1 MIAPLA
7 ADRLARRCERSAF
20 LFGTTAEL
28 PDLDGLVGQGR
39 AGEAVAFGVA
49 IRQPGY
55 NLYAMGPEGIG
66 KMTLVRAVLAGRAAT
81 EPVPSDWCYVH
92 DFADPRRPRA
102 IRLPAGEGRRFR
114 DRMNQL
120 ERELRTAIPAAFES
134 DEYRN
139 RREAIE
145 TGLKQ
150 RRDDAIEAFET
161 QAGEVGLAVL
171 RTPVGVGLAP
181 VKDGK
186 VVDHDVIEKL
196 PEAEKQRLLE
206 ASERLEAHLGDLV
219 NRTFPAWEREARAAI
234 RELGQEVTN
243 RVVGHLL
250 EEIRAGHA
258 EHAELIA
265 HLAALEKDVVA
276 NAEEFLAAAA
286 PKELP
291 AMLATR
297 LEERALVRRYGVNLL
312 VDNGDATGAPVVY
325 EDLPTQPNLL
335 GRVEHT
341 TSLGS
346 LVTDFTLVRGGALHR
361 ANGGYLVLD
370 ARRLLSQPFA
380 WEELKRAL
388 RAGEVRIES
397 PGDRLGLAT
406 VSLEP
411 EPIPLDTKIVLVG
424 DRQVYYLLAE
434 LDPDFLELFKV
445 QVDFEEEVE
454 RTADAEQEYARLI
467 GTITRR
473 SGLRPLDSGATCAVI
488 ERAARLAG
496 DAERLSTHMRR
507 ITDLLREADDQA
519 AQAGRDIVT
528 ADDIDAAADARRRR
542 SGRIHEHSLEDIAR
556 GTVLIP
562 TTGEAVGTVNG
573 LSVINLG
580 ETMFGRPSRITV
592 SVRLGDGDVVD
603 IEREVSLGGPL
614 HSKGVL
620 ILGGF
625 LGARFGRTRPLS
637 LHASLTFEQSYGGVE
652 GDSASLAELC
662 ALLSAI
668 GEIPLRQ
675 GVALT
680 GSLSQRGEVQPIGG
694 VNEKIEGFFDVCAAR
709 GLNGTQGV
717 IVPEL
722 NAPHLML
729 RDGVVAACTDGRF
742 AVWAVR
748 TVDEAME
755 VLSGLP
761 AGEEDAD
768 GGWPD
773 GSVNGHVAAGLD
785 NLAAH
790 ALAYMAVAAGRPDPG
805 DGDGT
810 QAPDRSVAR
819 PPARARRRRSR
830 ARPT

>member
-1 MIAPLA
+1 
-7 ADRLARRCERSAF
+7 
-20 LFGTTAEL
+20 
-28 PDLDGLVGQGR
+28 
-39 AGEAVAFGVA
+39 VA

-66 KMTLVRAVLAGRAAT
+66 KMTLVRGVLAGRAAS
-81 EPVPSDWCYVH
+81 EPVPPDWCYVH
-92 DFADPRRPRA
+92 EFADPRRPRA
-102 IRLPAGEGRRFR
+102 IQLPAGEGRRLR
-114 DRMNQL
+114 DRMRQL

-134 DEYRN
+134 DEYRS

-145 TGLKQ
+145 SALKQ
-150 RRDDAIEAFET
+150 RRDDAIEGFE
-161 QAGEVGLAVL
+161 ASASAVGLAVL
-171 RTPVGVGLAP
+171 RTPVGIGLAP
-181 VKDGK
+181 HKDGK
-186 VVDHDVIEKL
+186 VLERDAVEKL
-196 PEAEKQRLLE
+196 PESERQRLLE
-206 ASERLEAHLGDLV
+206 ASERLEEQLGELV
-219 NRTFPAWEREARAAI
+219 NRSFPAWEREARAAI
-234 RELGQEVTN
+234 RELGQEVTS
-243 RVVGHLL
+243 RAVSHLL
-250 EEIRAGHA
+250 EEIRVDHA
-258 EHAELIA
+258 EHEELIA
-265 HLAALEKDVVA
+265 HLAALERDVIA

-286 PKELP
+286 PKEMP
-291 AMLATR
+291 AMLAAR
-297 LEERALVRRYGVNLL
+297 LDDGVLFRRYGVNLL
-312 VDNGDATGAPVVY
+312 VDNGDAAGAPVVY

-341 TSLGS
+341 TSLGA
-346 LVTDFTLVRGGALHR
+346 LVTDFTLIRGGALHR

-370 ARRLLSQPFA
+370 ARRLLTQPFA

-388 RAGEVRIES
+388 RSGELRIES
-397 PGDRLGLAT
+397 LGDRLGLAT

-424 DRQVYYLLAE
+424 DRQIYYLLAE

-445 QVDFEEEVE
+445 QVDFEEEVD
-454 RTADAEQEYARLI
+454 RTADAEQEYARLV

-473 SGLRPLDSGATCAVI
+473 SGLRPLDRGATCAVI

-507 ITDLLREADDQA
+507 ITDVLREADNQA
-519 AQAGRDIVT
+519 AKAGRDVVT
-528 ADDIDAAADARRRR
+528 SDDITAAVNARRRR
-542 SGRIHEHSLEDIAR
+542 SGRMHERSLAEIAR

-562 TTGEAVGTVNG
+562 TTGEAIGTVNG

-580 ETMFGRPSRITV
+580 ETVFGRPSRITV

-662 ALLSAI
+662 ALLSAV
-668 GEIPLRQ
+668 GGIPLRQ
-675 GVALT
+675 GIALT

-709 GLNGTQGV
+709 GLDGRQGV
-717 IVPEL
+717 IVPAL
-722 NAPHLML
+722 NAPNLML
-729 RDGVVAACTDGRF
+729 RDDVVAACAVGRF

-768 GGWPD
+768 GMWPG
-773 GSVNGHVAAGLD
+773 GSVNGLVAAGLD
-785 NLAAH
+785 NLAAQ
-790 ALAYMAVAAGRPDPG
+790 ALAYMAVAAGRVDPDSGGPEAASG
-805 DGDGT
+805 V
-810 QAPDRSVAR
+810 AARSKG
-819 PPARARRRRSR
+819 RARRRRSR
-830 ARPT
+830 PATT